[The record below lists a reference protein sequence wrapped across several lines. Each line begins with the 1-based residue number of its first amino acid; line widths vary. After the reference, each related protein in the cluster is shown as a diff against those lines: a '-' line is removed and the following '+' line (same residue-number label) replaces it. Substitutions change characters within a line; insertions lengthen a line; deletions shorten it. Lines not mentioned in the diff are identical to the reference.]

1 MPRTKRTRRFSSPRR
16 YGQGGAHR
24 WFDGK
29 VYNLVI
35 TSAAKSGAENWAKA
49 QRKAGALARVVREQ
63 GIWAVY
69 VRIP

>member
-1 MPRTKRTRRFSSPRR
+1 MLKTKRTRHFSSPRR
-16 YGQGGAHR
+16 YGQSGAHR

-35 TSAAKSGAENWAKA
+35 TAAERSVAENWAKA
-49 QRKAGALARVVREQ
+49 QRKAGAFARVVHEQ

-69 VRIP
+69 VRLR